1 MDDVLIYKAQT
12 IERCIKRVQQEYI
25 GFENEIDT
33 NFTKQDAIILNIE
46 RACQACI
53 DMGNH
58 YVKNY
63 KLGIPQGSKDV
74 FQILFSNKIIS
85 NEINKKLQAMV
96 GFRNI
101 AVHDYSSLN
110 LDILHSIIKNELD
123 NLLESSKLILLK

>member
-63 KLGIPQGSKDV
+63 KLGIPQSSKDV

-85 NEINKKLQAMV
+85 NEINKKLQSMV

-101 AVHDYSSLN
+101 AVHDYSNLN

-123 NLLESSKLILLK
+123 DLLEFSKLILLK

>member
-1 MDDVLIYKAQT
+1 MDDVLVYKAQT
-12 IERCIKRVQQEYI
+12 IERCIKRVQEEYV
-25 GFENEIDT
+25 GFEQELET

-58 YVKNY
+58 YVKTF
-63 KLGIPQGSKDV
+63 KLGIPQSSKDV

-85 NEINKKLQAMV
+85 NELNKKLQAMV

-101 AVHDYSSLN
+101 AVHDYSNLN
-110 LDILHSIIKNELD
+110 LDILHSIIKNELSE
-123 NLLESSKLILLK
+123 LLEFSKLILLK

>member
-1 MDDVLIYKAQT
+1 MDDVLVYKAQT
-12 IERCIKRVQQEYI
+12 IERCIKRVQEEYV
-25 GFENEIDT
+25 GFEQELET

-58 YVKNY
+58 YVKTF
-63 KLGIPQGSKDV
+63 KLGIPQSSKDV

-85 NEINKKLQAMV
+85 NELNKKLQAMV

-101 AVHDYSSLN
+101 AVHDYSNLN
-110 LDILHSIIKNELD
+110 LDILHSIIKNEL
-123 NLLESSKLILLK
+123 NELLEFSKLILLK

>member
-12 IERCIKRVQQEYI
+12 IERCIKRVQEEYI
-25 GFENEIDT
+25 GFEDEINT

-58 YVKNY
+58 FVKTH
-63 KLGIPQGSKDV
+63 KLGIPQSNKDV
-74 FQILFSNKIIS
+74 FQILFSNKIIE
-85 NEINKKLQAMV
+85 NEMNKKLQAMV

-101 AVHDYSSLN
+101 AVHDYSNLN
-110 LDILHSIIKNELD
+110 LEILHAIIKNELD
-123 NLLESSKLILLK
+123 KLLNFSKIILLK